1 MRPAGRVVRRPPR
14 GPVRPRP
21 VADLAPELHVRH
33 AVVAGVHPPVY
44 GGGAEAGGRRR
55 YLLRGEPA
63 REAAPDGRELG
74 GGALLGLVYP
84 GSARRE
90 LGVGCLLRPPGA
102 VEHPGPPRAAVAP
115 PVRAAVAAPR
125 PCGEPGAGPR
135 EVLGRGLAVARA
147 RRGDVAVRRHLPG
160 HGRGRPAELRGDLAG
175 ASVAVEHSLDRVPL
189 VPREP
194 PVRPSGRSRSGHAG
208 LPPSRAGGFRPL
220 WGCLPGFAPQDSA
233 QRVALSPEAVAM
245 KMTIKGYI

>member
-1 MRPAGRVVRRPPR
+1 MLPI
-14 GPVRPRP
+14 
-21 VADLAPELHVRH
+21 H
-33 AVVAGVHPPVY
+33 
-44 GGGAEAGGRRR
+44 
-55 YLLRGEPA
+55 
-63 REAAPDGRELG
+63 
-74 GGALLGLVYP
+74 
-84 GSARRE
+84 
-90 LGVGCLLRPPGA
+90 LRPPGA

-125 PCGEPGAGPR
+125 PRGEPGAGPR
-135 EVLGRGLAVARA
+135 QVRGRGLAVARA

-175 ASVAVEHSLDRVPL
+175 AAVAVEHPLDRVPL

-194 PVRPSGRSRSGHAG
+194 PVRPSGRLGSGHAG

-245 KMTIKGYI
+245 KMRIKGRETRLKSFQKRFPRTHFAVL

>member
-1 MRPAGRVVRRPPR
+1 MA
-14 GPVRPRP
+14 
-21 VADLAPELHVRH
+21 ASLA
-33 AVVAGVHPPVY
+33 
-44 GGGAEAGGRRR
+44 
-55 YLLRGEPA
+55 
-63 REAAPDGRELG
+63 AAPSSVSSIPDLLAESSASAASC
-74 GGALLGLVYP
+74 ALL
-84 GSARRE
+84 
-90 LGVGCLLRPPGA
+90 GA

-125 PCGEPGAGPR
+125 PRGEPGAGPR
-135 EVLGRGLAVARA
+135 QVRGRGLAVARA

-175 ASVAVEHSLDRVPL
+175 AAVAVEHPLDRVPL

-194 PVRPSGRSRSGHAG
+194 PVRPSGRLGSGHAG

-245 KMTIKGYI
+245 KMRIKGAVRYLVLNTR